1 MYSTGV
7 KIIEFT
13 VLQLLFGHSY

>member
-1 MYSTGV
+1 MHSTGV

-13 VLQLLFGHSY
+13 VL